1 MCGITGLIHK
11 LSPIKD
17 NDLLLM
23 TQAIQ
28 HRGPDGKGFWVDA
41 SRRCGVGH
49 RRLAII
55 DPNGGAQPMADDSGR
70 IQLVYNGEIYNYQE
84 LRQELLGQGYSFKT
98 QSDSEVLIY
107 AYKHWGQDCVKRLR
121 GMFAFAIVDQN
132 KAELFLGRDHFGI
145 KPMYYYEDERCFA
158 FGSEIQ
164 AIQALPDLQL
174 SIDWRAIDQYLCLQY
189 IPHPQTAFNGL
200 KKLPPA
206 HTLTIGFD
214 GKTTGPQQYWH
225 FDFKPEQGKSEGDW
239 LEELDHTLRES
250 VQAHLVADVPFGA
263 FLSGG
268 IDSSLVVSYMA
279 QIMGQPVKT
288 FSIGF
293 KEEKY
298 NETAYALQVAQ
309 KWGTEHHVEIV
320 EPQGLDI
327 LPKLVQHYGEPFA
340 DSSALPTWYV
350 SQLARR
356 HVTMA
361 LTGDGGDELFAGYTR
376 YARFAAQ
383 QQLWPLD
390 GNKLKALIYPL
401 AHAVNPYKYPSNTAL
416 WAGKSLRNLLEY
428 MRIVPFALRQK
439 LWLPDYQQHLQSI
452 PPLFSKV
459 YEAAKDLPLTNL
471 FQQVDIQ
478 TYLPLDILTK
488 TDVASMMNSL
498 EVRPPLID
506 VKVAELASR
515 IPASFN
521 LARVGGKFEGKILL
535 KKLLNRHFDASF
547 VYRPKR
553 GFAVPLE
560 FWFGRDGLQ
569 QAFLREKLLSR
580 DSMLRGVFDQKV
592 IEKMLQYPHF
602 SPSIWS
608 FLVLE
613 EWLRQN
619 QFGAGMGVK

>member
-1 MCGITGLIHK
+1 MCGIAGLIHK
-11 LSPIKD
+11 HRPIRED
-17 NDLLLM
+17 ELLAM
-23 TQAIQ
+23 TNAIQ
-28 HRGPDGKGFWVDA
+28 HRGPDGTGIWFE
-41 SRRCGVGH
+41 SQHRCGLGH
-49 RRLAII
+49 RRLSII
-55 DPNGGAQPMADDSGR
+55 DLTGGAQPMSDLSGR
-70 IQLVYNGEIYNYQE
+70 IELVFNGEIYNYRD
-84 LRQELLGQGYSFKT
+84 LKKELLQFGYSFAT
-98 QSDSEVLIY
+98 QSDSEVIIY
-107 AYKHWGQDCVKRLR
+107 AYKHWGKDCVKHLR
-121 GMFAFAIVDQN
+121 GMFAFAIADEDKQ
-132 KAELFLGRDHFGI
+132 ELFVARDHFGI
-145 KPMYYYEDERCFA
+145 KPMYYYEDPECFA

-164 AIQALPDLQL
+164 AIRALPSFELEV
-174 SIDWRAIDQYLCLQY
+174 DWSAIDQYLCLQY
-189 IPHPQTAFNGL
+189 VPHPLTAFKGL
-200 KKLPPA
+200 KKLPPG
-206 HTLTIGFD
+206 HTLSVTYA
-214 GKTTGPQQYWH
+214 GKVGLPQPYWH
-225 FDFKPEQGKSEGDW
+225 FNFEPEYGRSEADW
-239 LEELDHTLRES
+239 LEELDVTLRNS
-250 VQAHLVADVPFGA
+250 VEAHLVADVPFGA

-298 NETAYALQVAQ
+298 NETAYAQQVAQ

-390 GNKLKALIYPL
+390 ANKLKALIYPL
-401 AHAVNPYKYPSNTAL
+401 AHAMDPYKYPSNAAL

-439 LWLPDYQQHLQSI
+439 LWLPAYQEHLQSI

-459 YEAAKDLPLTNL
+459 YAAAKDLPLTNL

-488 TDVASMMNSL
+488 VDVASMMHSL
-498 EVRPPLID
+498 EVRPPIID
-506 VKVAELASR
+506 VKVAELAAR

-521 LARVGGKFEGKILL
+521 LAKVGGKYEGKILL
-535 KKLLNRHFDASF
+535 KKLLNRHFDHNF
-547 VYRPKR
+547 VYRQKR

-560 FWFGRDGLQ
+560 FWFGKGGNQ
-569 QAFLREKLLSR
+569 QNYLKEKLLSQ
-580 DSMLRGVFDQKV
+580 DSKLKGIFDQKV
-592 IEKMLQYPHF
+592 IEKMLRYPHF
-602 SPSIWS
+602 SYSIWS

-619 QFGAGMGVK
+619 Q